1 MVSSVPSEIENF
13 VLTTFFE
20 TVMFSFTAVNDIDL
34 DSYAYELYDNELG
47 EGTPIETGRN
57 KANVFTVSVQNSSL
71 SIPSGEV
78 GIYSA
83 SSYWGRVAVVNS
95 AGIVGSFTEL
105 VGGQPTPLIGD
116 QYLDTLTAAK
126 ITAGTIGAH
135 TITLAGANSIIQ
147 SSNYNPSTPRESRQG
162 WFIDGQGN
170 AEFSSAAIRG
180 TISAQSIYLNS
191 NNRWGRNN
199 ANTADSNEF
208 KVGTDTS
215 YLFYDFANN
224 KVEFTGTIT
233 IGSSN
238 NVFKADNNGIYLG
251 NATFGSA
258 PFRVTP
264 AGALTATSAAI
275 SGTVSSDNL
284 TATGGV
290 IAGWGIDA
298 SGFTKVSGP
307 NTTRV
312 FHNNT
317 SSPDFSARFLA
328 QVETGGDTYRTSLNS
343 TFVEAFSNVASVTNT
358 SLLRPTGLE
367 TPSIIT
373 PNNGSLS
380 LLTGRIASAQLVAE
394 NAIAKVGTFGTG
406 GFSTMGISLAF
417 GLSILTL
424 SASTRD
430 IKRNIEDST
439 YDEVEEL
446 LMNLRPVKFQ
456 YKYAPDAD
464 ELTRRMSDE
473 QVVYGFIAEEVAD
486 VNKTLA
492 VFMPKSQDWWNREE
506 ITYET
511 MTEDF
516 KPSDWDQRA
525 VTSLLVKGYQSAVD
539 RINSLESRLQA
550 LEDVQ

>member
-1 MVSSVPSEIENF
+1 MSSEN
-13 VLTTFFE
+13 
-20 TVMFSFTAVNDIDL
+20 
-34 DSYAYELYDNELG
+34 
-47 EGTPIETGRN
+47 
-57 KANVFTVSVQNSSL
+57 SL
-71 SIPSGEV
+71 SFFG
-78 GIYSA
+78 
-83 SSYWGRVAVVNS
+83 
-95 AGIVGSFTEL
+95 AGGHSH
-105 VGGQPTPLIGD
+105 D
-116 QYLDTLTAAK
+116 
-126 ITAGTIGAH
+126 
-135 TITLAGANSIIQ
+135 GANSTLIDTRRYSLFDFSLGYKGSQTRINAQSTNQGAFEEYVIRIVNQQVLQPAGITLSPDTLDGEAIRANTITARELQANTITASEIASNTITATQLTSNIVLVNNIIRSTNFDGTFHANGIINNSGTVGWGISYAG
-147 SSNYNPSTPRESRQG
+147 SSVFT
-162 WFIDGQGN
+162 DTV
-170 AEFSSAAIRG
+170 IRG
-180 TISAQSIYLNS
+180 T
-191 NNRWGRNN
+191 
-199 ANTADSNEF
+199 
-208 KVGTDTS
+208 VTS
-215 YLFYDFANN
+215 
-224 KVEFTGTIT
+224 G
-233 IGSSN
+233 
-238 NVFKADNNGIYLG
+238 
-251 NATFGSA
+251 
-258 PFRVTP
+258 
-264 AGALTATSAAI
+264 
-275 SGTVSSDNL
+275 NL
-284 TATGGV
+284 TATGGT
-290 IAGWGIDA
+290 IAGWAIND

-317 SSPDFSARFLA
+317 SQPDFSARFLA
-328 QVETGGDTYRTSLNS
+328 EVAEPTYTSRTSLHS
-343 TFVEAFSNVASVTNT
+343 LFVEAFSFSNNVTQF
-358 SLLRPTGLE
+358 SLLRPSGVAISRYDGETLTHEGFLGAFGL
-367 TPSIIT
+367 TTASIIT
-373 PNNGSLS
+373 PNNGGLG

-550 LEDVQ
+550 LEDV

>member
-1 MVSSVPSEIENF
+1 MSSEN
-13 VLTTFFE
+13 
-20 TVMFSFTAVNDIDL
+20 
-34 DSYAYELYDNELG
+34 
-47 EGTPIETGRN
+47 
-57 KANVFTVSVQNSSL
+57 SL
-71 SIPSGEV
+71 SFFG
-78 GIYSA
+78 
-83 SSYWGRVAVVNS
+83 
-95 AGIVGSFTEL
+95 AGGHSH
-105 VGGQPTPLIGD
+105 D
-116 QYLDTLTAAK
+116 
-126 ITAGTIGAH
+126 
-135 TITLAGANSIIQ
+135 GANSTLIDTRRYSLFDFSLGYKGSQTRINAQSTNQGAFEEYVIRIVNQQVLQPAGITLSPDTLDGEAIRANTITARELQANTITASEIASNTITATQLTSNIVLVNNIIRSTNFDGTFHANGVINSTGTTGWGISYAG
-147 SSNYNPSTPRESRQG
+147 SSVFT
-162 WFIDGQGN
+162 DTV
-170 AEFSSAAIRG
+170 IRG
-180 TISAQSIYLNS
+180 T
-191 NNRWGRNN
+191 
-199 ANTADSNEF
+199 
-208 KVGTDTS
+208 VTS
-215 YLFYDFANN
+215 
-224 KVEFTGTIT
+224 G
-233 IGSSN
+233 
-238 NVFKADNNGIYLG
+238 
-251 NATFGSA
+251 
-258 PFRVTP
+258 
-264 AGALTATSAAI
+264 
-275 SGTVSSDNL
+275 NL
-284 TATGGV
+284 TATGGT
-290 IAGWGIDA
+290 IAGWAIND

-317 SSPDFSARFLA
+317 SSPDYSARFSA
-328 QVETGGDTYRTSLNS
+328 IVETGGNYYSTSLAS
-343 TFVEAFSNVASVTNT
+343 LFVEATSTVSGVTNT
-358 SLLRPTGLE
+358 SLVRSTGFDTYSITGNTVTSESFLAPTGLD

-373 PNNGSLS
+373 PNNGSLP
-380 LLTGRIASAQLVAE
+380 LLTGRVASAQLVAE
-394 NAIAKVGTFGTG
+394 NAIAKVGVFGTG

-550 LEDVQ
+550 LEDV

>member
-1 MVSSVPSEIENF
+1 
-13 VLTTFFE
+13 
-20 TVMFSFTAVNDIDL
+20 MFSFTAVNDIDL

-116 QYLDTLTAAK
+116 QYLETLTAAK

-135 TITLAGANSIIQ
+135 TITLAGANSIIK

-191 NNRWGRNN
+191 NNRWGRNS

-258 PFRVTP
+258 PFRV
-264 AGALTATSAAI
+264 S
-275 SGTVSSDNL
+275 
-284 TATGGV
+284 
-290 IAGWGIDA
+290 A
-298 SGFTKVSGP
+298 SGVLTSKS
-307 NTTRV
+307 TTGSDV
-312 FHNNT
+312 YTTTLTN
-317 SSPDFSARFLA
+317 AA
-328 QVETGGDTYRTSLNS
+328 YRNE
-343 TFVEAFSNVASVTNT
+343 FF
-358 SLLRPTGLE
+358 
-367 TPSIIT
+367 
-373 PNNGSLS
+373 
-380 LLTGRIASAQLVAE
+380 
-394 NAIAKVGTFGTG
+394 
-406 GFSTMGISLAF
+406 
-417 GLSILTL
+417 
-424 SASTRD
+424 
-430 IKRNIEDST
+430 DST
-439 YDEVEEL
+439 
-446 LMNLRPVKFQ
+446 
-456 YKYAPDAD
+456 
-464 ELTRRMSDE
+464 
-473 QVVYGFIAEEVAD
+473 
-486 VNKTLA
+486 VNAYA
-492 VFMPKSQDWWNREE
+492 VFTIGSTVLNHTGYFVNTGNLADTSIRER
-506 ITYET
+506 IVYQTNGIY
-511 MTEDF
+511 MDARRALGASYSDGIVYLATERIDTTGQ
-516 KPSDWDQRA
+516 QR
-525 VTSLLVKGYQSAVD
+525 TRGRLQ
-539 RINSLESRLQA
+539 LESRNDTNASLNYVNITDGTVDANVVFFAGGFPRGGNNTGAIGGPPPTFSAWNLVASYNFFTASDGRFKDNQKELPLGLSFINKLQPIEYTNLA
-550 LEDVQ
+550 PRVIKARLAKEGEEQEEDVFEWDIGSRLRAGFTAQNVQEALISEDVGDYNLWSMADKNDPDSFQMLDYTQLIAPVVQAIKEIDIRLRSLEDRLKAFEGVQ

>member
-1 MVSSVPSEIENF
+1 MSSENSLSFFGAGGHSHNGVNSTLIDTTRYSIFDFSLGFVGSQARINSQSVKQRSFEDYVVRIINSQVLQPAGLSLDPDTLNGKAIRANTITSTEIQARTITSEEIRAATITANELTSNIVLINNIIRSNNFDGTFHSNGVINNTGTTGWGISYAGSSVFNSATIRGR
-13 VLTTFFE
+13 LT
-20 TVMFSFTAVNDIDL
+20 AGDI
-34 DSYAYELYDNELG
+34 Y
-47 EGTPIETGRN
+47 
-57 KANVFTVSVQNSSL
+57 
-71 SIPSGEV
+71 IPS
-78 GIYSA
+78 
-83 SSYWGRVAVVNS
+83 VAAPV
-95 AGIVGSFTEL
+95 
-105 VGGQPTPLIGD
+105 
-116 QYLDTLTAAK
+116 
-126 ITAGTIGAH
+126 
-135 TITLAGANSIIQ
+135 
-147 SSNYNPSTPRESRQG
+147 
-162 WFIDGQGN
+162 
-170 AEFSSAAIRG
+170 FSV
-180 TISAQSIYLNS
+180 
-191 NNRWGRNN
+191 
-199 ANTADSNEF
+199 DSN
-208 KVGTDTS
+208 
-215 YLFYDFANN
+215 
-224 KVEFTGTIT
+224 
-233 IGSSN
+233 
-238 NVFKADNNGIYLG
+238 
-251 NATFGSA
+251 
-258 PFRVTP
+258 
-264 AGALTATSAAI
+264 GALTATSATI
-275 SGTVSSDNL
+275 TGTVSSGNL
-284 TATGGV
+284 TATGGTV
-290 IAGWGIDA
+290 AGWGIDA

-343 TFVEAFSNVASVTNT
+343 TFVEAFSNVASVTNM

-373 PNNGSLS
+373 PNNGSLP
-380 LLTGRIASAQLVAE
+380 LLTGRVASAQLVAE
-394 NAIAKVGTFGTG
+394 NAIAKVGVFGTG

-492 VFMPKSQDWWNREE
+492 VFMPKSENWWNREE

-511 MTEDF
+511 MAEDF

-525 VTSLLVKGYQSAVD
+525 VTSLLVKGYQQFAE
-539 RINSLESRLQA
+539 RINNLESRLQA
-550 LEDVQ
+550 LEGV